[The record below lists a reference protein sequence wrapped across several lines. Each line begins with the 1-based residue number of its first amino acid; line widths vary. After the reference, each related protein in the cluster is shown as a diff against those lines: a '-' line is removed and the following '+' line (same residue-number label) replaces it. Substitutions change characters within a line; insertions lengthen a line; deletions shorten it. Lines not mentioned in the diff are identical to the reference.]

1 MIHENERISRRQYL
15 SICFLAL
22 LSPVI
27 RQLPRVAPRLAGNAA
42 WLSGLASLPIL
53 LLYELIMMRL
63 QKKRAEGE
71 GMGEVFLRVYGRGV
85 GSAVLLI
92 YALWMLCYSGF
103 AIAASADR
111 LLTTA
116 YPLGGKFMFIF
127 VMGALGLLAV
137 LSRLRTLARTANLLR
152 PVLLVTLLA
161 VIAIS
166 LFDADL
172 TTLLPVTGADFLP
185 VMHSGAIVSNVL
197 LLIVSFSF
205 LENRVTVE
213 GNRRRGLR
221 VVRLFVVMALLITLM
236 LAAVLAN
243 FGPEFTARQAHPFF
257 AMTRNI
263 KLFGSFERVEA
274 LVITLWV
281 LTDFVLI
288 AAMQQ
293 SALTVLRLVLRR
305 ECRVLLPILC
315 SAAAVGFA
323 LLTEHDSFQLAYL
336 ADRVFPLLVACI
348 SFGLFPLT
356 LIVGLLRRK
365 L

>member
-42 WLSGLASLPIL
+42 WLSGLAALPIL
-53 LLYELIMMRL
+53 VLYMQLIIRL
-63 QKKRAEGE
+63 HKKRAEGE
-71 GMGEVFLRVYGRGV
+71 GMGEVFLRAYGKVV
-85 GSAVLLI
+85 GSAILFL

-103 AIAASADR
+103 VIAASADR

-152 PVLLVTLLA
+152 PVLLATLLA
-161 VIAIS
+161 VIGIS
-166 LFDADL
+166 LFDADFS
-172 TTLLPVTGADFLP
+172 TLLPVTGADAVP
-185 VMHSGAIVSNVL
+185 VLQSGLVVANVL
-197 LLIVSFSF
+197 LLVGAFGF

-213 GNRRRGLR
+213 PSHRRGGRL
-221 VVRLFVVMALLITLM
+221 VRLFCVMALLITLM

-243 FGPEFTARQAHPFF
+243 FGPEFTARQAQPFF

-274 LVITLWV
+274 LVITMWV

-288 AAMQQ
+288 AAMLQ
-293 SALTVLRLVLRR
+293 SALTILRLVLRR
-305 ECRVLLPILC
+305 DCRIVLPIAC
-315 SAAAVGFA
+315 VGVAVGFA
-323 LLTEHDSFQLAYL
+323 LLTEHDSFRLAFL
-336 ADRVFPLLVACI
+336 ADRVFPLTVACI

-365 L
+365 I

>member
-27 RQLPRVAPRLAGNAA
+27 RQLPRVAPRLAGSAA
-42 WLSGLASLPIL
+42 WLSGLAGLPIL
-53 LLYELIMMRL
+53 LLYACIIRRL
-63 QKKRAEGE
+63 HKKRAEGE
-71 GMGEVFLRVYGRGV
+71 GMGEVFLRVWGKGV
-85 GSAVLLI
+85 GRVILCV

-103 AIAASADR
+103 VIAASADR

-116 YPLGGKFMFIF
+116 YPLGGKYMFIF

-161 VIAIS
+161 VIGIS
-166 LFDADL
+166 LFDAEAE
-172 TTLLPVTGADFLP
+172 TLLPVTGADIVP
-185 VMHSGAIVSNVL
+185 VLQAGAAVSNVL
-197 LLIVSFSF
+197 LLILSFSF
-205 LENRVTVE
+205 LENRVTAE
-213 GNRRRGLR
+213 DSALRTRRIM
-221 VVRLFVVMALLITLM
+221 RLFCVTALLITLM

-243 FGPEFTARQAHPFF
+243 FGPEFTARQAQPFF

-263 KLFGSFERVEA
+263 RLFGSFERIEA
-274 LVITLWV
+274 LVITMWV

-288 AAMQQ
+288 AAMLQ
-293 SALTVLRLVLRR
+293 SALTVLRLVLQR
-305 ECRVLLPILC
+305 ECRSVLPVAC
-315 SAAAVGFA
+315 VAAAVAFA
-323 LLTEHDSFQLAYL
+323 LLTERSSFQLAWL
-336 ADRVFPLLVACI
+336 ADRVFPLSAACI

-356 LIVGLLRRK
+356 LLVGLLRRK
-365 L
+365 I

>member
-27 RQLPRVAPRLAGNAA
+27 RQLPRVAPRLAGSAA

-53 LLYELIMMRL
+53 LLYARIIRRL
-63 QKKRAEGE
+63 HLRRAEGE
-71 GMGEVFLRVYGRGV
+71 GMGEVFLRVYGKGV
-85 GSAVLLI
+85 GSAVLSL

-103 AIAASADR
+103 VIAASADR

-116 YPLGGKFMFIF
+116 YPLGGKYMFIF

-137 LSRLRTLARTANLLR
+137 LSRLRTLARSANLLR
-152 PVLLVTLLA
+152 PVLLATLLA
-161 VIAIS
+161 VIGIS

-172 TTLLPVTGADFLP
+172 SALLPVTGSDLVP
-185 VMHSGAIVSNVL
+185 VLQSGAVVSNVL
-197 LLIVSFSF
+197 SLILSFSF

-213 GNRRRGLR
+213 DSRARSKR
-221 VVRLFVVMALLITLM
+221 VMRLFCVMSLLITLM

-263 KLFGSFERVEA
+263 KLFGSFERIEA
-274 LVITLWV
+274 LVISMWV
-281 LTDFVLI
+281 LTDFVMI
-288 AAMQQ
+288 AAMLQC
-293 SALTVLRLVLRR
+293 ALTILRLVLRR
-305 ECRVLLPILC
+305 ESRVALPLLC
-315 SAAAVGFA
+315 VAVAVGFA
-323 LLTEHDSFQLAYL
+323 LLTEHNSFQLAWL
-336 ADRVFPLLVACI
+336 ADRVFPLSAACI
-348 SFGLFPLT
+348 GFGLFPLT
-356 LIVGLLRRK
+356 LLVGLLRK
-365 L
+365 KI